1 MLITSSRKPSAGTRT
16 LCKHLASFFACEY
29 ANRGKM
35 GMGEVLALS
44 HDAPLIIVGEYHGN
58 PGSMVFYDH
67 EGYCVLSLHISVLS
81 AVFSYP
87 RKSGAIPSISGD
99 SELVS
104 VVSEILCPDCPKD
117 SPVLLSLDISGDK
130 MDFKE
135 LEKVLFS
142 LRIKSHKIYSGDEDC
157 F

>member
-1 MLITSSRKPSAGTRT
+1 MFITSSRKPSASTRT
-16 LCKHLASFFACEY
+16 LCKHLASFFGCEY

-44 HDAPLIIVGEYHGN
+44 HDTPLIIVGEYHGN

-67 EGYCVLSLHISVLS
+67 EGYCVLSLHISMLS

-87 RKSGAIPSISGD
+87 RKSGVTPSIGGD
-99 SELVS
+99 GELVS
-104 VVSEILCPDCPKD
+104 VVSDILCPDCPKG
-117 SPVLLSLDISGDK
+117 SSVSLSLDISGDK

-135 LEKVLFS
+135 QEKVLFS
-142 LRIKSHKIYSGDEDC
+142 LRIKSHKIYNGDEDC
-157 F
+157 S